1 MRTKR
6 EQVQA
11 QRFIVRRIVSAMISG
26 EPETLDLPMRR
37 VGIAA
42 FAGVLIFALVFAGFW
57 VVGLIFPG
65 GAKSWMVDGAII
77 VEEETGTRYIYAQG
91 ELHPV
96 QNFAS
101 ALLIVGNGD
110 RKVHS
115 VHQQSLKG
123 TPRGRTLGIQDA
135 PDALPTKDLFISLPW
150 QTCSAPNPVDP
161 TARDSY
167 VLVGAPLSPATDL
180 AGQGLVLANGDNFYL
195 VLGATKYL
203 IDAAALPALGTD
215 KEQAIRVDD
224 VLVNALRTGPDLVV
238 EIPRKG
244 RAGRDLEGERYKIG
258 DVFTN
263 NEKFYVLVG
272 DGLASI
278 GELSA
283 ELLGTKKV
291 ELATATVI
299 ANQSATVIEPADFPQ
314 LRPDVREG
322 LDGRDTAVCSV
333 FDDQELTIAVHT
345 PVPGNLS
352 SQTTVAPVGEGD
364 EINTADHVW
373 LPGGYGALVRAEAT
387 PEAPGGTVYLVTD
400 QGWKFGLTPEA
411 ITAFGYE
418 KVTPTPIPSGLLALL
433 PTGPELSQAAAL
445 TPSAGTGN

>member
-11 QRFIVRRIVSAMISG
+11 QRFIVRRIVSAMVSG

-42 FAGVLIFALVFAGFW
+42 FAGLLVFGLVFAGFW

-65 GAKSWMVDGAII
+65 GNKSWMVDGAII
-77 VEEETGTRYIYAQG
+77 VEEETGTRYIFAQG

-96 QNFAS
+96 QNYAS
-101 ALLIVGNGD
+101 ALLIVGNGE
-110 RKVHS
+110 RTVHQ

-123 TPRGRTLGIQDA
+123 TPRGRTLGIADA

-150 QTCSAPNPVDP
+150 QTCSAPTPIDP
-161 TARDSY
+161 TGRDSY
-167 VLVGAPLSPATDL
+167 VLIGAPLSPATDL
-180 AGQGLVLANGDNFYL
+180 AGQGLLLANGDKYYL

-203 IDAAALPALGTD
+203 IDATALPALGTD

-224 VLVNALRTGPDLVV
+224 VLVNALRTGPDLKVK
-238 EIPRKG
+238 ISGKG
-244 RAGRDLEGERYKIG
+244 SSGTELDGTAYKIG

-263 NEKFYVLVG
+263 NDKYYVLVG

-299 ANQSATVIEPADFPQ
+299 ANQSPAVIEPAEFPQ
-314 LRPDVREG
+314 ARPDIREG
-322 LDGRDTAVCSV
+322 LDGAGTAVCSV
-333 FDDQELTIAVHT
+333 YSDGDLTVAVHT
-345 PVPGNLS
+345 PVPANLS
-352 SQTTVAPVGEGD
+352 MQTTVAPVGEGD
-364 EINTADHVW
+364 EINTSDHVW
-373 LPGGYGALVRAEAT
+373 LPGGYGALVRAEPT

-418 KVTPTPIPSGLLALL
+418 KVTPTPIPAGLLALL
-433 PTGPELSQAAAL
+433 PTGPELSQTAAL
-445 TPSAGTGN
+445 TPSAG